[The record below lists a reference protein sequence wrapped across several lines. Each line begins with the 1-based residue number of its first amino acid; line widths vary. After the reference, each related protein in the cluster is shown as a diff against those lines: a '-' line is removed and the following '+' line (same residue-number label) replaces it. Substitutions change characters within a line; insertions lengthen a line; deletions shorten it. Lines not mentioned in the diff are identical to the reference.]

1 MRTLR
6 TQFNLR
12 PSFRADVVTV
22 CLSHDRKLVQNRHQ
36 ARDEDNVVAPWS
48 EHRTSVTR
56 SGPNNNGRKR

>member
-6 TQFNLR
+6 TQVNLR
-12 PSFRADVVTV
+12 PSLRAGVVTV
-22 CLSHDRKLVQNRHQ
+22 CVSHNRKLVPNRHP

-48 EHRTSVTR
+48 ERRTSGSR